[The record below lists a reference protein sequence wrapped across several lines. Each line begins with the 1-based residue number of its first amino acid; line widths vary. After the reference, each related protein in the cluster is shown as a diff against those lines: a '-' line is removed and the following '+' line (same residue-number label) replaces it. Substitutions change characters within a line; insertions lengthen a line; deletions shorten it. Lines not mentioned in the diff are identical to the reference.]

1 MRPGN
6 QAQVCPFEFRRRTPH
21 NNLTTEFDT
30 RISAARIGQNPLT
43 NSQEGQV
50 KEKRKMAA
58 TIMLV
63 DADAGNSTEWK
74 GFLQTQGYTVIEVES
89 GRAALLR
96 CPQVKPDLV
105 LLNSSLPDMQA
116 AQVCQRLKAD
126 PLNRLTPVI
135 MVVPASGPFEASHAY
150 RAGADDFWSRPGS
163 RWEALNR
170 VDTIL
175 QLKTYIDQ
183 QAEDVLFSLARSVE
197 LKNPGMTGHSERMSD
212 LAVHFGEHL
221 GLSEEE
227 LEILRQGSL
236 LHDIGKVAVP
246 DNILMKPGKLS
257 PEELRIMRRHPV
269 VGEEIC
275 APLKS
280 FRHVLP
286 LIRHHHER
294 PDGSGYPDGLA
305 GDAIPL
311 SAQIVQMA
319 DIFDAL
325 TTDRPYRR
333 ELSRENALAIM
344 HSEANAGQLSQSLLR
359 EFSVFV
365 SIYAPWGRGPESGAG
380 EIRLN

>member
-1 MRPGN
+1 
-6 QAQVCPFEFRRRTPH
+6 
-21 NNLTTEFDT
+21 
-30 RISAARIGQNPLT
+30 
-43 NSQEGQV
+43 
-50 KEKRKMAA
+50 
-58 TIMLV
+58 
-63 DADAGNSTEWK
+63 
-74 GFLQTQGYTVIEVES
+74 VES

-96 CPQVKPDLV
+96 CPEIKPDLV

-116 AQVCQRLKAD
+116 FQVCQRLKAD
-126 PLNRLTPVI
+126 PMNRLTPVI
-135 MVVPASGPFEASHAY
+135 MVVPMSGPFEASRAY
-150 RAGADDFWSRPGS
+150 RAGADDFWSRPTS

-183 QAEDVLFSLARSVE
+183 QAEEVLFSLARSVE
-197 LKNPGMTGHSERMSD
+197 LKNPGMTGHSERLSE
-212 LAVHFGEHL
+212 LAVRFGEHL
-221 GLSEEE
+221 GLTKEE
-227 LEILRQGSL
+227 LEILRAGSL

-246 DNILMKPGKLS
+246 DSILMKPGKLS
-257 PEELRIMRRHPV
+257 PEELQIIRRHPI

-294 PDGSGYPDGLA
+294 PDGSGYPDGLV
-305 GDAIPL
+305 GDSIPL

-333 ELSRENALAIM
+333 ELSTENALAIM
-344 HSEANAGQLSQSLLR
+344 QSEANAGQLSMSLLR
-359 EFSVFV
+359 EFSMFV
-365 SIYAPWGRGPESGAG
+365 STSMLWGRSPEPRAN
-380 EIRLN
+380 EIRPN